1 MQVDE
6 ALKTADSVTAVLDAT
21 LHVLHAES
29 LDAPPRPLG
38 ELPSRLEHFAA
49 NGKLPPTPEGL
60 LLSGR
65 SSSQDLPTGEAAD
78 GSALAAA

>member
-21 LHVLHAES
+21 LRVLHAES

-49 NGKLPPTPEGL
+49 DGQLPPTPEGL
-60 LLSGR
+60 LLSG
-65 SSSQDLPTGEAAD
+65 SSSSRDLPTGLEA
-78 GSALAAA
+78 GSTA